1 MHIAEHLYLRGFT
14 TYPRTESTTFSQ
26 NFNFKEVL
34 QALKEHPDHGGIA
47 KDMLKNGWKNP
58 RTGVDAGDH
67 PPITPVKVPE
77 PGQLGYRDQKIYDY
91 ITANF
96 LACISDDASY
106 ESVRTEMIIGDEKFK
121 MKGQRLLDPGFI

>member
-1 MHIAEHLYLRGFT
+1 
-14 TYPRTESTTFSQ
+14 
-26 NFNFKEVL
+26 
-34 QALKEHPDHGGIA
+34 
-47 KDMLKNGWKNP
+47 MLKNGWKNP